1 MTLIIQS
8 EAYIIGIE
16 TALDDSERT
25 VGNIIEPQKDGSML
39 VVATFN
45 EAVATV
51 IEDLSNKARVAEE
64 RVKRLEAQQQ
74 QISLKPH
81 IYRELVNNLRDTA
94 VKYAGC
100 QQLREQLSKTLQQ
113 TLVGHEED
121 AGG

>member
-16 TALDDSERT
+16 KALDDSERT
-25 VGNIIEPQKDGSML
+25 VGNIFEPQEDCSLL

-45 EAVATV
+45 AAVATV
-51 IEDLSNKARVAEE
+51 IEDLANKARGAEE
-64 RVKRLEAQQQ
+64 RVKRLETQQQ

-94 VKYAGC
+94 VKYAGS
-100 QQLREQLSKTLQQ
+100 QQLREQLSRTLQQ
-113 TLVGHEED
+113 TLVGHEVN

>member
-8 EAYIIGIE
+8 EAYVIGIDK
-16 TALDDSERT
+16 ALDDSERT
-25 VGNIIEPQKDGSML
+25 VGNIIEPQKDGSLL

-51 IEDLSNKARVAEE
+51 IEDLANKARVAEG

-74 QISLKPH
+74 QINLKPH

-100 QQLREQLSKTLQQ
+100 QQLREQLSKTLHR
-113 TLVGHEED
+113 TLAGHGED
-121 AGG
+121 TGG

>member
-16 TALDDSERT
+16 KALDDSERT
-25 VGNIIEPQKDGSML
+25 VGNIIEQQKDGSML

-94 VKYAGC
+94 VKYAGS
-100 QQLREQLSKTLQQ
+100 QQLREKLSRTLQQ
-113 TLVGHEED
+113 TLVGHEEN